1 MGTCSGGGRGLVG
14 VNWGGVVVVGVSED
28 KYPAVV
34 VGLVGIVMVVVSG
47 VSGG

>member
-1 MGTCSGGGRGLVG
+1 MVGGGGLVG
-14 VNWGGVVVVGVSED
+14 VNWGVVVVGVSED